1 MSRFSKETRYK
12 KALVGLWISA
22 ILSMAIDA
30 VLLFVLGRSL
40 VTVDTFRGAFGA
52 YAFLI
57 SLPVG
62 LLLAVILACL
72 TRNSYKANDKTMSFV
87 FARAVLVW
95 IMGMVATFVNRGW
108 IGNDP
113 MDSATTAG
121 GVFGWA
127 LIVGLFS
134 QGAAFFLSSKILDA
148 MPTRD
153 SRPSVKSASFSGR
166 SYPDPEEERRKQEEE
181 EYKKHWDIVNSQ

>member
-12 KALVGLWISA
+12 KALGGLWISTL
-22 ILSMAIDA
+22 LSIAIDA
-30 VLLFVLGRSL
+30 ILLFGLGRTL
-40 VTVDTFRGAFGA
+40 VTVDTFRAAFCV

-57 SLPVG
+57 SLPIG
-62 LLLAVILACL
+62 LLHAVIMARL

-95 IMGMVATFVNRGW
+95 VMGMVATFVNQGW
-108 IGNDP
+108 IGGDP

-127 LIVGLFS
+127 LIAGLFA
-134 QGAAFFLSSKILDA
+134 QGAAFFLSGKILDA
-148 MPTRD
+148 IPTKDR
-153 SRPSVKSASFSGR
+153 RPVVKPAPSYGR
-166 SYPDPEEERRKQEEE
+166 SHPDPAEERRKQEEE
-181 EYKKHWDIVNSQ
+181 EFKKHWDIVNSQ